1 MQQIFY
7 DLMQEIRDEGR
18 TVFLSSHVLSEV
30 DSICDRVGIL
40 RDGVLQAVE
49 RVDHLKKVQYRWLTL
64 YTAESVTIAD
74 WSRIPG
80 VSNVSLIASGIRMRV
95 TGSLD
100 SVVKQA
106 AQFAVQ
112 DMHIEEPS
120 LEEIFLAYYG
130 ND

>member
-1 MQQIFY
+1 M
-7 DLMQEIRDEGR
+7 
-18 TVFLSSHVLSEV
+18 FLSSHVLSEV

-49 RVDHLKKVQYRWLTL
+49 RVDQLKQVQYRWLTL
-64 YTAESVTIAD
+64 YTAESVTMAD

-80 VSNVSLIASGIRMRV
+80 VSDVSLIASGIRMRRHWFARF
-95 TGSLD
+95 GG
-100 SVVKQA
+100 QA
-106 AQFAVQ
+106 GRAEFAVQ